1 MHQLLFQLKRLEL
14 KLKQFAEI
22 ETLLMREC
30 EQMERTR
37 QRIAAERSLMMSG
50 QFGSSGGPRPMGLP
64 SVSNTM
70 MNNNSAGNSRQPQQV
85 QSSQQS
91 FVSGYG
97 NNQPIHPHILQQQQ
111 QQQQHPQNMYGLGPR
126 LPLSAI
132 HPSSSASNT
141 IFNPTS
147 NSQPSL
153 GHPMLRPLSGTKS
166 GLG

>member
-1 MHQLLFQLKRLEL
+1 MHLLFQLKRLEL

-30 EQMERTR
+30 EQMERARLRMAT
-37 QRIAAERSLMMSG
+37 ERAQVMSG
-50 QFGSSGGPRPMGLP
+50 QFGSPGAPRPMGLP
-64 SVSNTM
+64 GVSNTM

-85 QSSQQS
+85 QSSQQP

-111 QQQQHPQNMYGLGPR
+111 QQQQQQNMYGLGPR

-132 HPSSSASNT
+132 HPSSSTPNT

-147 NSQPSL
+147 NSQPTL